1 MVSWGVS
8 NLWVDAIDLTVIGP
22 LLWINESAVFVSS
35 ISTFVSE
42 QSYNEMFVVLMK
54 RGQGFLESQMAD

>member
-22 LLWINESAVFVSS
+22 LLWINESAVLVSY

-42 QSYNEMFVVLMK
+42 QSYNEMFVFLMK

>member
-1 MVSWGVS
+1 MVPCGVS

-42 QSYNEMFVVLMK
+42 QGYSKMFVVLMK
-54 RGQGFLESQMAD
+54 RGQGFSESQMAD